1 MFAVVKAGQV
11 TREIKGGPF
20 NADNGIQYPANI
32 FSLWSI
38 DDLINIG
45 IYPVEETS
53 NNLDPRV
60 ERETGKV
67 EFVINNKSVS
77 KLKIKS
83 DVHTIDPETGK
94 AVGVLTRSQRKAFDK
109 KNQAAL
115 EKAAKDKLKIRTYRN
130 KGNTYQRYG

>member
-83 DVHTIDPETGK
+83 DISITPV
-94 AVGVLTRSQRKAFDK
+94 K
-109 KNQAAL
+109 KN
-115 EKAAKDKLKIRTYRN
+115 
-130 KGNTYQRYG
+130 